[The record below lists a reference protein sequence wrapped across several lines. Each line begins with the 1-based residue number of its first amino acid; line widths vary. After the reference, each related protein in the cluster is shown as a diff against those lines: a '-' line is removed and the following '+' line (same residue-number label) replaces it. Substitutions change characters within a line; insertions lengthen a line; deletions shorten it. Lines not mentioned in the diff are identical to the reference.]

1 VISAL
6 SHRLRRS
13 RRRPLTWL
21 VVGCLAL
28 GVVAAHSG
36 LAHDHMGKAAAICL
50 AVIDAAI
57 LGVGAALALRSR
69 HRRSRARPV
78 AGLTPFSLPWPAP
91 EPRTRAG
98 PALLQV
104 LLL

>member
-1 VISAL
+1 MISAL
-6 SHRLRRS
+6 SRHLRRS
-13 RRRPLTWL
+13 RRRPLAWL

-28 GVVAAHSG
+28 GVVAAHRG

-57 LGVGAALALRSR
+57 LGVGAALAVRGGRPLP
-69 HRRSRARPV
+69 RRRPLARF
-78 AGLTPFSLPWPAP
+78 AFLGLARPAP

-98 PALLQV
+98 PAFLQV